1 MRDHNICEN
10 CDLYFAI
17 STRSCSQCRQPLVLD
32 PRGSIEIW
40 RLGDI
45 EDGALGPIMAGVRR
59 IFGKRVVLQPGFI
72 DERPSAR
79 AKPWKGIA
87 ASTFLNQLVRRH
99 RSGTYLS
106 LGISEMNIVSCTQ
119 ENYLFGLGCETSA
132 VMSLHPL
139 REDGAD
145 EELVRERAVKI
156 AAHELGHGLGLDHHG
171 YDDGIE
177 CLMIGDTEL
186 DTVGTVDAGTDRFC
200 RECLVA
206 VR

>member
-1 MRDHNICEN
+1 MRDLNICEN
-10 CDLYFAI
+10 CSLYVET
-17 STRSCSQCRQPLVLD
+17 STRACGQCMQPLVLD
-32 PRGSIEIW
+32 ARGAIEIW

-59 IFGKRVVLQPGFI
+59 IFGKRVVLQPGFL

-106 LGISEMNIVSCTQ
+106 LGISEMNMVSCTQ

-145 EELVRERAVKI
+145 DELVAERAVRI
-156 AAHELGHGLGLDHHG
+156 AAHELGHGLGLDHHK
-171 YDDGIE
+171 YADQIDCVMTAEIE
-177 CLMIGDTEL
+177 E
-186 DTVGTVDAGTDRFC
+186 DTVGTVDEGTDRFC
-200 RECLVA
+200 RDCRAALG
-206 VR
+206 